1 MCREVGRC
9 GGAEF
14 HIDLVG
20 DRDRIEHSRAALPGL
35 NETVL
40 NPVMDEADAVTLADL
55 ADAQRSLR
63 SGQCG
68 DAMAVAQ
75 ESTKKPWGSSGC
87 GSG

>member
-1 MCREVGRC
+1 VGRG

-35 NETVL
+35 DETVL
-40 NPVMDEADAVTLADL
+40 NPVMDDPKADAITLADL